1 MQTVTFTLLMARW
14 RKGRDQLNFAFRM
27 SWRETR
33 AASGK
38 FLFLVL
44 AIALGTGAL
53 TAVTGFNESVRYTL
67 RREARSL
74 MAADVAIRLPN
85 RPTDSDFETIRN
97 LESEGIQTTRV
108 TESVSM
114 ALAEGRVPV
123 LVSIKGADFKHY
135 PFYGEL
141 ELDPANALLDEN
153 SVAVSAELLQR
164 LNIKQADSIRIG
176 KRQFRIAAQ
185 IIREPDRMTT
195 GFTLGPRVFLTRE
208 GLQATGIISDVSRA
222 TERVLLKLPETRD
235 MPVLRASLEASF
247 GRRAR
252 ISDYTETNPALT
264 RALDRAT
271 RFLAMV
277 SLIALIVG
285 GLGVGATMQ
294 SHIRQ
299 KMTSIAFM
307 KCVGGRSADILR
319 IYFVQAI
326 WLGLT
331 GSILGA
337 IFGAITQSA
346 FARLLATYFDVRVIT
361 VWPWMA
367 MTKGIACGLLTTV
380 LFALP
385 ALLAVRSV
393 RPSFL
398 LRKEFSDDA
407 GSRRD
412 PVSLLASLGTIAG
425 LWGIAVWISASLTY
439 ASIFAASLVAAI
451 LIIGGVGAL
460 LLRVLKSLSRQNAI
474 RNSPALRHGIANLYR
489 PGAHA
494 TAILA
499 SISIG
504 VMFTLCVYS
513 VQHSILDDIR
523 STAPPDAP
531 NVFLINVTEA
541 DHENLDRLIESDPAI
556 TVRNLLTSSTS
567 AQLVSI
573 DGKRLEEMPVTERSR
588 RFLDSPV
595 TLTVSKDVPAADEPQ
610 VSVLQTTAETLH
622 LKVGSILEWT
632 PLLQSGKSIRARVSD
647 IRRTGGSGVGNN
659 GQFVLSPG
667 GLDGVSTLYFGSI
680 RVTPGEIAALQSRMF
695 ERFPTVT
702 VVNGAEILQVV
713 QDVVD
718 RASLAVRF
726 VAGFAI
732 FGGLIVLASS
742 VAGTRFRRMREVA
755 ILKTVGATRNR
766 LVRIFSTEFATIGIV
781 AGLVGSVLGSVLSVI
796 LISRLLETPYHFT
809 WLPAIVATGIT
820 AALTVTA
827 GWIASYGVLSKKPLE
842 ILRNVE

>member
-1 MQTVTFTLLMARW
+1 M
-14 RKGRDQLNFAFRM
+14 NFAVRM

-38 FLFLVL
+38 FAFLVL

-53 TAVTGFNESVRYTL
+53 TAVTGFNESVKYTL

-108 TESVSM
+108 TETVSM

-123 LVSIKGADFKHY
+123 LVSIKGADYQSY
-135 PFYGEL
+135 PFYGEV
-141 ELDPANALLDEN
+141 ELDPANIRLDEN

-164 LNIKQADSIRIG
+164 LNVKRGNSIRIG

-185 IIREPDRMTT
+185 ILREPDRMTT

-208 GLQATGIISDVSRA
+208 GLEATGIVSNVSRA
-222 TERVLLKLPETRD
+222 TERVLLKLPDTRD
-235 MPVLRASLEASF
+235 MPALRASLESSF

-252 ISDYTETNPALT
+252 IIDYTETNPALT

-307 KCVGGRSADILR
+307 KCVGGRSGDILR

-331 GSILGA
+331 GSIVGA

-346 FARLLATYFDVRVIT
+346 FARLLATYFDVRVLT

-367 MTKGIACGLLTTV
+367 MTKGIACGLLTTM

-385 ALLAVRSV
+385 ALLAVRGV

-407 GSRRD
+407 GSGRD
-412 PVSLLASLGTIAG
+412 RLSLIASLGTIAG
-425 LWGIAVWISASLTY
+425 LWGIAIWISASLVY
-439 ASIFAASLVAAI
+439 ASVFAASLVVAI

-460 LLRVLKSLSRQNAI
+460 LLRVLKSLSRHNAI

-494 TAILA
+494 IAILA

-504 VMFTLCVYS
+504 VMFTLSVYS
-513 VQHSILDDIR
+513 VQHSILDEIR

-541 DHENLDRLIESDPAI
+541 DHAGLDRMIESDPAI
-556 TVRNLLTSSTS
+556 TGRNLLTSSTA
-567 AQLVSI
+567 AQLVTV
-573 DGKRLEEMPVTERSR
+573 DGVRLEEMPATERSR

-595 TLTVSKDVPAADEPQ
+595 TLTVSKDVPPATKILDGEWWTKEESTSDGPL
-610 VSVLQTTAETLH
+610 VSVLQSAAETLH
-622 LKVGSILEWT
+622 LRVGSILEWT
-632 PLLQSGKSIRARVSD
+632 PVLESGKSIRARVAN
-647 IRRTGGSGVGNN
+647 IRRTDGTGFGNN
-659 GQFVLSPG
+659 GQFILSPG
-667 GLDGVSTLYFGSI
+667 GLDGVLTLYFGSI
-680 RVTPGEIAALQSRMF
+680 RVTPGEISALQSRVF
-695 ERFPTVT
+695 QQFPTVT

-713 QDVVD
+713 QDIVD

-742 VAGTRFRRMREVA
+742 VAGTRFRRMREAA
-755 ILKTVGATRNR
+755 ILKTVGATRSR

-781 AGLVGSVLGSVLSVI
+781 AGLVGSVLGSGLSVI

-809 WLPAIVATGIT
+809 WLPAVVATVIT
-820 AALTVTA
+820 AVLTVSA
-827 GWIASYGVLSKKPLE
+827 GWIASYGVLSQKPLE
-842 ILRNVE
+842 ILCNIE